1 MCIPFN
7 LQSNL
12 TGTSPQRLLFWRTVH
27 SMTVLLTSEPVPGV
41 RIVECGAKKESEKK
55 IPRSHPYPTP
65 SLLLLLFFLLR
76 YLFALSPRSERLE
89 QAINLSTTVIF
100 FPSLLSSCSSVLVA
114 FVVRFNCNRC
124 CV

>member
-12 TGTSPQRLLFWRTVH
+12 TGTSPQWLLFWRTVH

-65 SLLLLLFFLLR
+65 SLLLLFFLLR

>member
-7 LQSNL
+7 VQSNL
-12 TGTSPQRLLFWRTVH
+12 TGTSPQRLLFWRIVH

-55 IPRSHPYPTP
+55 IPRSHLYPTP
-65 SLLLLLFFLLR
+65 SLLLLFFLLR
-76 YLFALSPRSERLE
+76 YLSALSPRSERLE

-100 FPSLLSSCSSVLVA
+100 FPSLLSSCSSVLLA